1 MDFASK
7 CTNEFQ
13 CISNLYIWPDKCMPT
28 IQLQISVHF
37 VFYLYKS
44 VVGGDSQI
52 KNLGKTYKE
61 F

>member
-1 MDFASK
+1 
-7 CTNEFQ
+7 
-13 CISNLYIWPDKCMPT
+13 MPT